1 MIDLN
6 KGLTG
11 KKIQQNVKAVMAG
24 VMAYKETIL
33 LAEDEESVRK
43 LIKEVLEADGYRV
56 VEAADGEE
64 AVNKFMENKDRID
77 ILLLDI
83 VMPKM
88 SGREVYER
96 IKKIK
101 PDIKLLMA
109 SGYPADF
116 ISQKGILE
124 EGLNFIA
131 KPMSPPK
138 LLKKMREVLDK

>member
-1 MIDLN
+1 M
-6 KGLTG
+6 
-11 KKIQQNVKAVMAG
+11 V
-24 VMAYKETIL
+24 YKETIL

>member
-24 VMAYKETIL
+24 VMVYKETIL

-56 VEAADGEE
+56 IEAADGEE

>member
-24 VMAYKETIL
+24 VMVYKETIL

>member
-1 MIDLN
+1 
-6 KGLTG
+6 
-11 KKIQQNVKAVMAG
+11 MAG
-24 VMAYKETIL
+24 VMVYKETIL

>member
-1 MIDLN
+1 M
-6 KGLTG
+6 
-11 KKIQQNVKAVMAG
+11 QQNVKAVMAG
-24 VMAYKETIL
+24 VMVYKETIL

>member
-1 MIDLN
+1 M
-6 KGLTG
+6 
-11 KKIQQNVKAVMAG
+11 QQNVKAVMAG
-24 VMAYKETIL
+24 VMVYKETIL

-56 VEAADGEE
+56 IEAADGEE
-64 AVNKFMENKDRID
+64 AISKFMENKDRID

>member
-1 MIDLN
+1 
-6 KGLTG
+6 
-11 KKIQQNVKAVMAG
+11 
-24 VMAYKETIL
+24 
-33 LAEDEESVRK
+33 
-43 LIKEVLEADGYRV
+43 
-56 VEAADGEE
+56 
-64 AVNKFMENKDRID
+64 
-77 ILLLDI
+77 
-83 VMPKM
+83 MPKM

>member
-24 VMAYKETIL
+24 VMVYKETIL
-33 LAEDEESVRK
+33 LGEDEESVRK

>member
-24 VMAYKETIL
+24 VMVYKETIL

-56 VEAADGEE
+56 IEAADGEE
-64 AVNKFMENKDRID
+64 AISKFMENKDRID